1 MGQFCQKVP
10 RDIEKEQSE
19 YSGFFYIH
27 RDSEQAVLNHVP
39 KIYEQTLSVVHCQ
52 IVITAGQVYR
62 ITQSDG
68 LSFFDCTKKEKEKYT
83 AMKGKEKTSLYQC
96 LNCGWPVVS
105 AGAGTNHRNHCPNC
119 LYSIHLD
126 NEPGDRESDCH
137 GRMEPIGVWVRKSGE
152 WAIIHRCVRC
162 GKISSN
168 RVAADDNPM
177 KLMALAMRPFGS
189 MTISK
194 NEIRDMVASMENREI

>member
-1 MGQFCQKVP
+1 MNRENKKRKYDKKYYRTHPCTDAFTCKV
-10 RDIEKEQSE
+10 
-19 YSGFFYIH
+19 
-27 RDSEQAVLNHVP
+27 
-39 KIYEQTLSVVHCQ
+39 
-52 IVITAGQVYR
+52 
-62 ITQSDG
+62 
-68 LSFFDCTKKEKEKYT
+68 
-83 AMKGKEKTSLYQC
+83 
-96 LNCGWPVVS
+96 CGWPVVS

-137 GRMEPIGVWVRKSGE
+137 GRMEPI
-152 WAIIHRCVRC
+152 RCLRC

-189 MTISK
+189 AVISK
-194 NEIRDMVASMENREI
+194 DEIRDMTVSMEK

>member
-1 MGQFCQKVP
+1 MQILRGDEDLTHDRTGQQDQNIIDRIETNISSAVP
-10 RDIEKEQSE
+10 ARTDRGTYQDHGRQRRYRGKSQMNRENKKKK
-19 YSGFFYIH
+19 YDKKYYRTH
-27 RDSEQAVLNHVP
+27 PCTDSFTCKA
-39 KIYEQTLSVVHCQ
+39 
-52 IVITAGQVYR
+52 
-62 ITQSDG
+62 
-68 LSFFDCTKKEKEKYT
+68 
-83 AMKGKEKTSLYQC
+83 
-96 LNCGWPVVS
+96 CGWPVVS